1 MAKKPKILN
10 AHFSYICWLR
20 IFTVKYLSQEFNTG
34 KVKIKSLFKSGTE
47 ELKSGL
53 LQHFNLQNKKPKENV
68 T

>member
-1 MAKKPKILN
+1 MVKKTKILN
-10 AHFSYICWLR
+10 THFSYMLVTYIY
-20 IFTVKYLSQEFNTG
+20 FKYLSQDFNT
-34 KVKIKSLFKSGTE
+34 KKAKIKSLFKSGTE